1 MSTIALDMN
10 REHRCRESEFI
21 MIEWEG
27 LVARDRIILY
37 HYSGLAVSHTVCRGT
52 RIETQMGKAGE
63 GGKEERVATGVTK
76 CIRNQRSNSQFNF
89 DRAAA
94 PLKVFYFCVCF

>member
-1 MSTIALDMN
+1 
-10 REHRCRESEFI
+10 
-21 MIEWEG
+21 MIEWEC

-63 GGKEERVATGVTK
+63 RGEGGKGG
-76 CIRNQRSNSQFNF
+76 
-89 DRAAA
+89 DGGD
-94 PLKVFYFCVCF
+94 KVH

>member
-21 MIEWEG
+21 MIEWEC

-52 RIETQMGKAGE
+52 SIETQMGKAGE
-63 GGKEERVATGVTK
+63 RGEGGKGG
-76 CIRNQRSNSQFNF
+76 
-89 DRAAA
+89 DGGD
-94 PLKVFYFCVCF
+94 KVH